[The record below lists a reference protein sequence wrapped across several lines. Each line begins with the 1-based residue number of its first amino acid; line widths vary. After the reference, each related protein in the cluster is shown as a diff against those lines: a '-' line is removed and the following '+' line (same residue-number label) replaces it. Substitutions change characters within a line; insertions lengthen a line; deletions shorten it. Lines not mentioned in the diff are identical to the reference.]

1 MKSQTLVAGFK
12 PETFTVFAYATPPI
26 NPSSPKRNLMLAL
39 GAVLGIFAGSALSL
53 INGMRR
59 GVFYTRSSILSAAQA
74 AVSLKANSLRR
85 LARLPLS
92 KLLNTLEQRNID
104 TLDEVQVNIADKPI
118 VYLTNSGGKPS
129 ASQLGWLMATQS
141 FRSGETFAF

>member
-1 MKSQTLVAGFK
+1 M
-12 PETFTVFAYATPPI
+12 
-26 NPSSPKRNLMLAL
+26 
-39 GAVLGIFAGSALSL
+39 GIFAGSALSL

-104 TLDEVQVNIADKPI
+104 TLDEYKSILRI
-118 VYLTNSGGKPS
+118 S
-129 ASQLGWLMATQS
+129 QS
-141 FRSGETFAF
+141 FT